1 MVYGQIAIQTAKTV
15 WRFRKQI
22 YKGLVAQDK
31 IIGTTWKMG
40 GYSKWTSAGIRHGAL
55 AGSTIGGLI
64 GYQGEDSGNA
74 IQKPQ
79 SPSSNQVGKTYSR
92 QSRRYSR
99 RSQNVCRPRYR
110 FRNSNRRYNSSNYR

>member
-1 MVYGQIAIQTAKTV
+1 MVYGQIAYQAAKTV

-31 IIGTTWKMG
+31 IIGTTWKIG
-40 GYSKWTSAGIRHGAL
+40 GYSKWTSAGVRHGAL
-55 AGSTIGGLI
+55 AGSTVGGLI

-79 SPSSNQVGKTYSR
+79 SPSSNQVNKAYYR
-92 QSRRYSR
+92 QPRRYSS
-99 RSQNVCRPRYR
+99 RSKNICSPRYR
-110 FRNSNRRYNSSNYR
+110 RRYSNSRR

>member
-1 MVYGQIAIQTAKTV
+1 MVYGQIAYQTAKTV

-40 GYSKWTSAGIRHGAL
+40 GYGRWTSAGVRHGAL
-55 AGSTIGGLI
+55 VGTTVGGLI

-79 SPSSNQVGKTYSR
+79 SPSTNQVNKTYNR
-92 QSRRYSR
+92 LAGRYSR
-99 RSQNVCRPRYR
+99 RSKNKCSPRYR
-110 FRNSNRRYNSSNYR
+110 GRNYSSRRNFGYNR